1 MERSLL
7 DASAGAAAQLD
18 PSVWRAPFR
27 PDVVHG
33 VVKWHL
39 ANRRQHGGAVKTVSE
54 ISGTG
59 KKVYRQK
66 GTGKVRCVWSLR
78 TERVAFTSKCDRK
91 LGWADYCVRNPSHPL
106 CSVHKSSITWLGETT
121 TC

>member
-1 MERSLL
+1 VTAKGGAWLAAEEATMERSLL

-66 GTGKVRCVWSLR
+66 GTGKVRRVWSLR
-78 TERVAFTSKCDRK
+78 PHFAGKHWLFQACALNV
-91 LGWADYCVRNPSHPL
+91 LPSPPNAP
-106 CSVHKSSITWLGETT
+106 VN
-121 TC
+121 